1 MIQALIF
8 TDLDGTLLDDRYDLV
23 GAAMAM
29 DRVFE
34 LGALV
39 VPVSS
44 KTHAEMMLLRAQ
56 QSVATP
62 FIFEN
67 GAGIDWGDEKPW
79 ISGAVDMPCGMQ
91 IEGLDYTGLCDQL
104 KTLREQHDLDFVGF
118 SELSAEQV
126 SKLTELSLQDAHLA
140 KQRMASEPMVG
151 LKQAEQVLVM
161 TQALSERGLLLQ
173 KGGRFYTATSA
184 RQKSD
189 AVAEIISVLQ
199 STMTRPKRV
208 IVCGDSPNDLSMLA
222 LGDAA
227 LVFSSLPT
235 NGVGPADESLD
246 AQLEMKRHLRSTA
259 AVSRMVD
266 VCNAG
271 HEAWLQAI
279 ISELSV

>member
-1 MIQALIF
+1 MIRALIF

-67 GAGIDWGDEKPW
+67 GAGIDWGDEKQR

-161 TQALSERGLLLQ
+161 TQALSELGLLLQ

-199 STMTRPKRV
+199 SAMTRPKRV

-271 HEAWLQAI
+271 HEAWLQAV